1 MATRNS
7 KQSKSKFSV
16 KTGKTATFKSAVKR
30 SIISKNPTDLTHR
43 NIQLS
48 TPITKSKAKK
58 ITGAATSMNPGYR
71 Q

>member
-7 KQSKSKFSV
+7 KQSKSKFPSNP
-16 KTGKTATFKSAVKR
+16 KKQATFKSALKR
-30 SIISKNPTDLTHR
+30 SIMSKNPTDLTHR
-43 NIQLS
+43 DIQLS